1 MADDEQDPSYT
12 PGVISEAG
20 VELLDRVKTKYP
32 SRAGLIDGVEATTKE
47 QP

>member
-1 MADDEQDPSYT
+1 MSDDDKSTYE

-32 SRAGLIDGVEATTKE
+32 RRAGLIDGVEATTKE